1 MPQTKPSKKAYL
13 LLLLGIFCI
22 GWSAIFVKL
31 SGAPAI
37 STGFYR
43 FFFCFLG
50 IIPFWIYK
58 KIIIPDCK
66 TLFLIALGAF
76 AFVADM
82 ALWNIAILKSSAS
95 IATLLA
101 NNAAIFVGLGTLLI
115 FKQKLSKLYWIGLFV
130 ALTGILLV
138 VIKDVINSPSIGI
151 GHFMAIGGA
160 IFYAIYLM
168 FTQKAREK
176 LDTINFMGWSL
187 VFCVFFA
194 FLLCL
199 QQKVEMINFPLQT
212 WLYFVALGT
221 ICHLTGWLSINYSLG
236 HLPASIVS
244 PALLLQP
251 IFTTIFSY
259 YFLTENLRLEQIV
272 GGITVI
278 TGIYLIN
285 KGK

>member
-1 MPQTKPSKKAYL
+1 MPSQNLSKKAYL
-13 LLLLGIFCI
+13 LLFLGIFCI

-37 STGFYR
+37 TTGFYR
-43 FFFCFLG
+43 FFFCFIG
-50 IIPFWIYK
+50 IIPIWIYK
-58 KIIIPDCK
+58 KISIPDTK
-66 TLFLIALGAF
+66 TLLFIALGAF

-82 ALWNIAILKSSAS
+82 ALWNIAIFTTSAS

-101 NNAAIFVGLGTLLI
+101 NNAAIFVGLGAMII
-115 FKQKLSKLYWIGLFV
+115 FQQKLSKTYWVGLSI
-130 ALTGILLV
+130 AILGILMV
-138 VIKDVINSPSIGI
+138 VIKDVINSPAIGL

-160 IFYAIYLM
+160 FFYAIYLM
-168 FTQKAREK
+168 FTQKIREK

-199 QQKVEMINFPLQT
+199 QQDIKMLNFPTHT
-212 WLYFVALGT
+212 WLYFIALGL

-259 YFLTENLRLEQIV
+259 LFLNESLRIEQII
-272 GGITVI
+272 GGATVI
-278 TGIYLIN
+278 AGIYLIN